1 MRQFSEWTGASS
13 YRRRMR
19 GLEKLED
26 VVKMVRPEFLR
37 QKEELLK
44 SLLFTVGFELL
55 KGSMNSTS
63 THFVPPSR
71 VGIYEPLHQFGM
83 WGEPFK
89 NNIGNGGSM
98 NTPSHIIIPNNQK
111 LDNNN
116 LSEDTSHGTP
126 HMFDQE
132 ASTSRHPDKIQRRL
146 AQNREA
152 ARKNNNVMIF
162 VYSMGDSVCRL
173 MSSSWKQAGIAAFEM
188 EYGHWIEE
196 QNRQICELRTVL
208 HGHVTDVEL
217 RSLVENTM
225 KHYFELFRMKSAA
238 AKADV
243 FFVMSGMWR
252 TSAERFFLWIG
263 GFRPS
268 DLLKVLLPHFD
279 VMTDQQV
286 LDVCNLRQS
295 CQQAED
301 ALSQGMEK
309 LQHTLAECVARGGL
323 GEGNYIPQ
331 VNSAMERLEALVSF
345 VNQADHLRHETLQQM
360 HRILTTRQA
369 ARGLLALGEYFQRL
383 RALSSSWA
391 TRHPTMLS
399 LSITS
404 PGTAVTFLRGNV
416 SANSTSSSFHG
427 VRIQHQV
434 SARVP
439 ISSSSRKPLTVMMS
453 KREAELK
460 EIRAKTT
467 EELNEEVIDL
477 KGELFMLRLQKSAR
491 NEFKSSEFRRM
502 KKQVARIL
510 TVRREREIEEGI
522 GKRLSRKLDRQWKKS
537 IVVRPPPSLKKL
549 QEEEAAEEAAE
560 AAKSA

>member
-1 MRQFSEWTGASS
+1 
-13 YRRRMR
+13 
-19 GLEKLED
+19 
-26 VVKMVRPEFLR
+26 
-37 QKEELLK
+37 
-44 SLLFTVGFELL
+44 
-55 KGSMNSTS
+55 MNSTS
-63 THFVPPSR
+63 THFVPPRR

-83 WGEPFK
+83 WGETFK
-89 NNIGNGGSM
+89 NNIGNGEDM

-111 LDNNN
+111 LDDNN
-116 LSEDTSHGTP
+116 LSEDTSQGTGGTP

-152 ARKNNNVMIF
+152 ARK
-162 VYSMGDSVCRL
+162 SRL
-173 MSSSWKQAGIAAFEM
+173 RKKAYVQQLETSRLKLIHLEQELDRARQQGFYVGNGIDTNSLSFSEPMNPGIATFEM
-188 EYGHWIEE
+188 EYGHWIQE
-196 QNRQICELRTVL
+196 QNKQICKLRTVL
-208 HGHVTDVEL
+208 QGQVSDVEL
-217 RSLVENTM
+217 RLLVENGM
-225 KHYFELFRMKSAA
+225 KHYFDLFRMKSAA

-279 VMTDQQV
+279 VMTDQQI

-309 LQHTLAECVARGGL
+309 LQHTLADCVAGGRL
-323 GEGNYIPQ
+323 GEGSYIPQ

-391 TRHPTMLS
+391 TRH
-399 LSITS
+399 
-404 PGTAVTFLRGNV
+404 RE
-416 SANSTSSSFHG
+416 
-427 VRIQHQV
+427 
-434 SARVP
+434 
-439 ISSSSRKPLTVMMS
+439 LT
-453 KREAELK
+453 
-460 EIRAKTT
+460 
-467 EELNEEVIDL
+467 
-477 KGELFMLRLQKSAR
+477 
-491 NEFKSSEFRRM
+491 
-502 KKQVARIL
+502 
-510 TVRREREIEEGI
+510 
-522 GKRLSRKLDRQWKKS
+522 
-537 IVVRPPPSLKKL
+537 
-549 QEEEAAEEAAE
+549 
-560 AAKSA
+560 